1 VAVVGRWQLLPEL
14 SAEEFAAL
22 KADIAAFGLR
32 VPIVIDASS
41 GLIVDGHHRQ
51 RALEELRAEGVKVAD
66 YRDVRAFA
74 DDEDR
79 LAYVLGA
86 NLFRRHLDRKQ
97 RGELVAQLRE
107 RGWSLRRI
115 SEVVG
120 AGKSTIERDLGI
132 VPSGTIPERVERK
145 GGGTYPSRRPAV
157 IVTNRKAEERA
168 RAALATLGDEAP
180 GRLLALKDAEK
191 LARRIEWERT
201 RDAMTPLSNAEGDRW
216 ELRRGDFADVLG
228 ELEPESVDLVLTD
241 PPYEAAFVG
250 EWGRLGEACAR
261 LLKPGAVAVFYSGH
275 HRLDYIMAQLS
286 DHLSWLW
293 HVVLVQN
300 GKEARMNVPRVH
312 NGHRDLLVLAKGRYE
327 PKRWLRDTITS
338 AFFERADKA
347 MHPWQQ
353 AAVAPRYLV
362 DILCPEGGL
371 VADPCCGS
379 GTFGVAALA
388 SQRRPRFLGVELDPA
403 VLAIAAERLRTA
415 GAEATPD
422 EEGAS

>member
-1 VAVVGRWQLLPEL
+1 MAEQPWQLLPEL

-32 VPIVIDASS
+32 VPIVVDAAT
-41 GLIVDGHHRQ
+41 GEVVDGHHRQ
-51 RALEELRAEGVKVAD
+51 RALDELRAEGVKVAD
-66 YRDVRAFA
+66 YRDVRAFGS
-74 DDEDR
+74 DEER

-97 RGELVAQLRE
+97 RAELVAKLRE

-115 SEVVG
+115 GEVVG
-120 AGKSTIERDLGI
+120 AGKSTVADDLANVRGR
-132 VPSGTIPERVERK
+132 TIPERVERK

-191 LARRIEWERT
+191 LARRVEWERK
-201 RDAMTPLSNAEGDRW
+201 RDAMTPVPSAEGDRW
-216 ELRRGDFADVLG
+216 ELRQGDFADVLG
-228 ELEPESVDLVLTD
+228 ELAPESVDLVLTD
-241 PPYEAAFVG
+241 PPYEAAFIS

-261 LLKPGAVAVFYSGH
+261 VLKPGAVAAFYSGH

-286 DHLSWLW
+286 EHLSWLW
-293 HVVLVQN
+293 HVVLVQ
-300 GKEARMNVPRVH
+300 GAAEARMNVPKVH
-312 NGHRDLLVLAKGRYE
+312 NGHRDLLVYSKDRYE

-338 AFFERADKA
+338 AFSERADKA

-362 DILCPEGGL
+362 DIICPDGGL

-379 GTFGVAALA
+379 GTFGVAALT
-388 SQRRPRFLGVELDPA
+388 SERRPQFLGVELDPA
-403 VLAIAAERLRTA
+403 VLAIAAERLRA
-415 GAEATPD
+415 ASAERVPD
-422 EEGAS
+422 EDGAS